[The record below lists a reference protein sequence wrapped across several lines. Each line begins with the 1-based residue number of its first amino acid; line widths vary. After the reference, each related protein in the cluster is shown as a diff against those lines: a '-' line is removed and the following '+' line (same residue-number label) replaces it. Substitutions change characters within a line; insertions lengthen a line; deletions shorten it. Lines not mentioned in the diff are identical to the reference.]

1 MKGFGTNFSR
11 LPEGVHW
18 SLLNGELS
26 CITRVALIAWASE
39 TVKAFSSSS
48 PVSISW
54 PFPFW
59 TPVLFSVESV
69 DCVCEV
75 EGKYYYYHHQYWNM
89 ELITVSV
96 LLLRLLLGSTEV
108 LLLSWGTVGLANAV
122 IDPTVGLALGSNTF
136 VELVKFPSLM
146 LSLEST
152 TLLSLAILWP

>member
-39 TVKAFSSSS
+39 TVKAFSS
-48 PVSISW
+48 
-54 PFPFW
+54 F
-59 TPVLFSVESV
+59 
-69 DCVCEV
+69 